1 MNNNRT
7 QQHFVLS
14 DSTKSIFNQNIWA
27 GSLFIIFW
35 SSKGKSVYLCCNQRN
50 DKNKYETIQLH
61 IPLLVDFSRFAIMW
75 LYPLRCM
82 FISDTIPT
90 AHLLIILLNILLI
103 GIQATNVITAYRKES
118 TRLEII
124 MLAFVLSTC
133 ITWIT
138 YLLGYIDFIVGGW
151 K

>member
-1 MNNNRT
+1 M
-7 QQHFVLS
+7 Q
-14 DSTKSIFNQNIWA
+14 
-27 GSLFIIFW
+27 G
-35 SSKGKSVYLCCNQRN
+35 
-50 DKNKYETIQLH
+50 
-61 IPLLVDFSRFAIMW
+61 IMW

-138 YLLGYIDFIVGGW
+138 YLLGYIDFIVGG
-151 K
+151 

>member
-1 MNNNRT
+1 MKRYNYIY
-7 QQHFVLS
+7 HFWWIFPVL
-14 DSTKSIFNQNIWA
+14 Q
-27 GSLFIIFW
+27 G
-35 SSKGKSVYLCCNQRN
+35 
-50 DKNKYETIQLH
+50 
-61 IPLLVDFSRFAIMW
+61 IMW

-138 YLLGYIDFIVGGW
+138 YLLGYIDFIVGTVA